1 MIEALNIIS
10 ALFTIASAS
19 YIIYFVR
26 LQNSYNHSIINAN
39 RSRTPNIT
47 KPEMQKPDF
56 IPPAQNNTFFEEWKE
71 NRHMYH
77 LYLETRTILGYKT
90 KIWESGLWFWLLADV
105 EGKKIEVTSMTIA
118 DAQLG
123 LEKEIKKYLK
133 EKK

>member
-1 MIEALNIIS
+1 MIEALSIIS
-10 ALFTIASAS
+10 ALFAIASAS

-26 LQNSYNHSIINAN
+26 FQNSYNHSIINAN

-47 KPEMQKPDF
+47 KSEMQKYYF

-71 NRHMYH
+71 NRHMY
-77 LYLETRTILGYKT
+77 TRTILGYKT
-90 KIWESGLWFWLLADV
+90 KTWESGLWFWLLADV
-105 EGKKIEVTSMTIA
+105 EGKTIEVTSMTIA

-133 EKK
+133 EKNNG